1 MKINFSQVFKGK
13 TIPESPLYMIYG
25 KPYHLIA
32 EARYRIQSYCSQ
44 HKNLQS
50 KTYFVDA
57 DFKIEELRSD
67 LESLSLF
74 SEDMIISLNILS
86 PSIPKNLQDY
96 LLTVNIPENHKI
108 IISKPD
114 SSSSFRKTKFFKTI
128 IEKYCLVDIV
138 PLKNQELIT
147 WIKMRL
153 TNNKINFSEQDI
165 DLLIRKNEGDTASLS
180 QEIYKMTLSKKN
192 KLNEILNNIDNSY
205 IYNEFD
211 LIDNLLLFDR
221 EKSLIILDY
230 LKRINLPEPYLLAI
244 IFNEIKKIFFIKNNL
259 EPRPYIP
266 YNKSTLYQTI
276 SNKLN
281 SQKIKKMMKY
291 CYKID
296 KSIKSS
302 SNHDYVWNQFE
313 RIIYSFN

>member
-13 TIPESPLYMIYG
+13 TVPESSLYMIYG
-25 KPYHLIA
+25 KPYHLIT
-32 EARYRIQSYCSQ
+32 EARHRIRLLCSQ
-44 HKNLQS
+44 HRDSQTKA
-50 KTYFVDA
+50 YFVDA

-74 SEDMIISLNILS
+74 NDNMVISLNVLS

-96 LLTVNIPENHKI
+96 LLSVNLPETHKLI
-108 IISKPD
+108 LSKSDPNT
-114 SSSSFRKTKFFKTI
+114 SFRKTKFFKI
-128 IEKYCLVDIV
+128 ISEKYCLVDIV

-205 IYNEFD
+205 IYN
-211 LIDNLLLFDR
+211 
-221 EKSLIILDY
+221 
-230 LKRINLPEPYLLAI
+230 
-244 IFNEIKKIFFIKNNL
+244 
-259 EPRPYIP
+259 
-266 YNKSTLYQTI
+266 
-276 SNKLN
+276 
-281 SQKIKKMMKY
+281 
-291 CYKID
+291 
-296 KSIKSS
+296 
-302 SNHDYVWNQFE
+302 
-313 RIIYSFN
+313 

>member
-67 LESLSLF
+67 LGSLSLF

-114 SSSSFRKTKFFKTI
+114 SSSSFRKTKFFK
-128 IEKYCLVDIV
+128 
-138 PLKNQELIT
+138 
-147 WIKMRL
+147 R
-153 TNNKINFSEQDI
+153 
-165 DLLIRKNEGDTASLS
+165 GG
-180 QEIYKMTLSKKN
+180 
-192 KLNEILNNIDNSY
+192 
-205 IYNEFD
+205 
-211 LIDNLLLFDR
+211 
-221 EKSLIILDY
+221 
-230 LKRINLPEPYLLAI
+230 
-244 IFNEIKKIFFIKNNL
+244 
-259 EPRPYIP
+259 
-266 YNKSTLYQTI
+266 
-276 SNKLN
+276 
-281 SQKIKKMMKY
+281 
-291 CYKID
+291 
-296 KSIKSS
+296 
-302 SNHDYVWNQFE
+302 
-313 RIIYSFN
+313 